1 MLTSDKLDI
10 AYRCNMAS
18 LNLLVIHCA
27 GLALGP
33 IRGLAPEESPQ
44 DLLTFPI
51 HTAALGKAPFGAST
65 SLSIPWPT
73 HSQSARIYFIWLYIS
88 DARMVDKPAHYPL
101 GSSSALLRQQEHQ
114 LRQYTFAAISAR
126 ERERVRASPE
136 PHLEIMRPVSPFQNK
151 RPLAHQVAQT
161 QETHQSHRQRDQR
174 IWNPHYQTHSSS
186 QPYAHSRPFHTQES
200 SHSSTSS
207 GSHAARS
214 GARARINAHR
224 EDQRSARS
232 TQRDA
237 DISPALKMMNY
248 DTGYAPSSSD
258 QGQGQISSNAPN
270 ASGMLA
276 PPDRSDMSR
285 STSPEGG
292 LKRRNP
298 GWRKPVP
305 KYIPTP
311 PSTPPTTTFER
322 IPSARGREEPLPPV
336 PSSSSSNQS
345 QNVQS
350 ERLYPGSVRARAEPA
365 PVSHHQPTP
374 ARPARAATELQV
386 PVMFRDLTSAK
397 TRIGSLQQPAQAHT
411 RQNAMS
417 GLSRVTATPTRN
429 LTRPTPSSRVENASK
444 NQAQVSTAPQAPP
457 QAHTTLHD
465 RIAPAAVVRS
475 ARPPSP
481 EQVDERTEAR
491 QGMLV
496 HPQPR
501 KVPSMA
507 QLVAMVLPTR
517 SRSRSPSRTPSPGV
531 PLTTADISSPIPLT
545 SAVVA
550 ETSNV
555 KSPVTLQA
563 ATPNLSV
570 DPPSPVTTVEVVKAT
585 ALPGSLLHPDQVQL
599 PPSGSSSVKT
609 SPSVSPQPSPR
620 AVPTLLP
627 TRSRSPT
634 PAIIPQYAPPPPP
647 FPPPPPNTPTA
658 VPKPRMS
665 SLLQPLL
672 SSKLAEKIET
682 TATQVEEARTQ
693 AVPHAQ
699 ASAEE
704 TLVPEADTKQFSSP
718 EHSVSRTT
726 RRARKKRVPPEQI
739 IADSAKDDI
748 PASRQT
754 DDTRT
759 RTGQWSMMI
768 TEQRS
773 PSPMR
778 KDMTA
783 SQETDPAAMNG
794 TTGNDRMKE
803 VSSIAAVR
811 EYTSSSRNLTP
822 STRPYVKEVESVA
835 NEYADISVP
844 PRVQTPPRRELEQ
857 ARPPAKE
864 PVIPS
869 EKEQSSVNHTNDLK
883 PKSSEFATAV
893 TQPSVQGEVR
903 ARPRPVPVPM
913 NEHAQVSRQSGLV
926 TPPDTPPGTVAS
938 KPNIIDEEAWSGSH
952 DNVYAAQNFDTDA
965 KPIPRLQSSE
975 PVSEVKPSVSKSLMR
990 RKTLIQDEQPS
1001 SGDDRP
1007 VKEAGNTSRPAS
1019 PISSIDKP
1027 TTLVAAIQHETVT
1040 PPSKQLPND
1049 WKATITNATSS
1060 NINLCPSPPIPTMEE
1075 IDRKLNVLPRLKPT
1089 AHAQTAQTTDMP
1101 TASKY
1106 VFRGVS
1112 TEQVEHAT
1120 MELELHIHEVET
1132 RRVFEASQLS
1142 EKTLVADKGNHIQ
1155 PSRSPGSKVTDLDS
1169 SSTAILTVK
1178 HEHIHDFA
1186 PISNTLGLA
1195 PREEP
1200 ARSRSPIPRSAAP
1213 QKDNTDTSVVQER
1226 TDESS
1231 IVTTTPED
1239 AAVSFS
1245 ASVDSPVR
1253 RPAEVFARSHSSG
1266 SKRKGRATRAQ
1277 ELEIR
1282 SAKPGRFADHS
1293 PDNEVRHR
1301 NPEAPVVKDTSPAP
1315 IEPESLPKLSSPSQ
1329 RYQTLGGM
1337 KRLPLNGSESNLTQ
1351 SRLKDSGRDG
1361 LSSPQI
1367 AARSLPSST
1376 QAQSPPRPPRHLH
1389 GQHKRLPAPEVTQ
1402 AYRPPTPPIPSH
1414 YKKKSSNDLL
1424 PAEPPTFMKPAVH
1437 VIYPDTSTSHGHS
1450 LSGDSAL
1457 NMRPTNIM
1465 NRGQPNPSI
1474 NSQPYKDDRV
1484 RPQSPSL
1491 TIPTIDD
1498 DDDTAADTYPQVP
1511 PKARRHEVN
1520 TNGSSVPSDRPADF
1534 AIQHATRG
1542 QVRYP
1547 SAPVGQAKA
1556 HILMLPPSSN
1566 SSRSRTGDNM
1576 DGSFGTNPRSRNGQQ
1591 PRAKKA
1597 ARSHSEKVFRKNDNV
1612 HPLARSR
1619 STPIPSSR
1627 QRSRRGF
1634 WRIFGLWARVFM
1646 SKFRTWRSPTPSPS
1660 QSSEYGGY
1668 YDVY

>member
-1 MLTSDKLDI
+1 
-10 AYRCNMAS
+10 MA
-18 LNLLVIHCA
+18 
-27 GLALGP
+27 
-33 IRGLAPEESPQ
+33 
-44 DLLTFPI
+44 
-51 HTAALGKAPFGAST
+51 
-65 SLSIPWPT
+65 
-73 HSQSARIYFIWLYIS
+73 
-88 DARMVDKPAHYPL
+88 DKPALYPL
-101 GSSSALLRQQEHQ
+101 GSSSALLQQQEYQ
-114 LRQYTFAAISAR
+114 LRQYTLAAISAR

-151 RPLAHQVAQT
+151 RSLAHQVAQT
-161 QETHQSHRQRDQR
+161 QETHQPYRQRDQR

-186 QPYAHSRPFHTQES
+186 QPYVHARPFHTQES

-224 EDQRSARS
+224 EDQRGARS

-248 DTGYAPSSSD
+248 DTGYVPSSSD

-311 PSTPPTTTFER
+311 PSTPPTTAFER
-322 IPSARGREEPLPPV
+322 IPSTRGREEPLPPV
-336 PSSSSSNQS
+336 PLPSSSNQS
-345 QNVQS
+345 QNVHS
-350 ERLYPGSVRARAEPA
+350 ERLYPGSVRARMEPA
-365 PVSHHQPTP
+365 PVSHHQPSS
-374 ARPARAATELQV
+374 ARPVRAATELQV

-411 RQNAMS
+411 RQNVMS

-429 LTRPTPSSRVENASK
+429 FTRPTPSSRVENATK
-444 NQAQVSTAPQAPP
+444 NQAQVSTVPQTPP

-465 RIAPAAVVRS
+465 RTAPAAAVKPARS
-475 ARPPSP
+475 PSP

-491 QGMLV
+491 HGMLV

-531 PLTTADISSPIPLT
+531 PLTTADISAPIPLHST
-545 SAVVA
+545 VVA
-550 ETSNV
+550 EPSNV
-555 KSPVTLQA
+555 RSPVTLQA

-570 DPPSPVTTVEVVKAT
+570 DPLEPATAVDVVKTT
-585 ALPGSLLHPDQVQL
+585 ALPSSLLHPDQVQL

-647 FPPPPPNTPTA
+647 FPSPPPNTPTA
-658 VPKPRMS
+658 VPIPRMS
-665 SLLQPLL
+665 GLLQPLL
-672 SSKLAEKIET
+672 SSRLAEKIET
-682 TATQVEEARTQ
+682 TATQMEEARAQ
-693 AVPHAQ
+693 AVPNVQ

-704 TLVPEADTKQFSSP
+704 RLVPEADTKHSSSP
-718 EHSVSRTT
+718 GHSVPRAT
-726 RRARKKRVPPEQI
+726 RRTRKKQVPPEQI

-748 PASRQT
+748 PTSRQI

-759 RTGQWSMMI
+759 RSGQWSMMVM
-768 TEQRS
+768 EQRS

-778 KDMTA
+778 NDTRV
-783 SQETDPAAMNG
+783 SQEADPAAMNG

-803 VSSIAAVR
+803 VSSTASVR
-811 EYTSSSRNLTP
+811 EYISSSRNLTP
-822 STRPYVKEVESVA
+822 STRPYMKEVESVA
-835 NEYADISVP
+835 NEYVDISAP

-864 PVIPS
+864 SVIPG
-869 EKEQSSVNHTNDLK
+869 EKEQSSVKHTNDVK
-883 PKSSEFATAV
+883 PKSSELATAV
-893 TQPSVQGEVR
+893 TQPGVQGEVR

-913 NEHAQVSRQSGLV
+913 DEHAQISRQSGLV
-926 TPPDTPPGTVAS
+926 TPPDTPPGTVVS
-938 KPNIIDEEAWSGSH
+938 KPNIIDEEGRSGSH
-952 DNVYAAQNFDTDA
+952 DKVYVAQNYDTNA
-965 KPIPRLQSSE
+965 NSVPRLQSAE
-975 PVSEVKPSVSKSLMR
+975 PVAEVKLPVSKAPIR

-1001 SGDDRP
+1001 PNDDRS
-1007 VKEAGNTSRPAS
+1007 VKEARNTSRPES
-1019 PISSIDKP
+1019 PILSTDKP
-1027 TTLVAAIQHETVT
+1027 TTLVASSTIQHEMVT

-1060 NINLCPSPPIPTMEE
+1060 NINLSPSPPIPTLEE
-1075 IDRKLNVLPRLKPT
+1075 TDRKSNVLPRMKPT
-1089 AHAQTAQTTDMP
+1089 GHAQTAQTTDMA

-1106 VFRGVS
+1106 VIHGVS
-1112 TEQVEHAT
+1112 TEHVEHAT

-1142 EKTLVADKGNHIQ
+1142 EKTLVADKGNHVQ
-1155 PSRSPGSKVTDLDS
+1155 PSRSPGLKVTDLDL
-1169 SSTAILTVK
+1169 SSTAALTIK

-1186 PISNTLGLA
+1186 PISNTLGSA

-1200 ARSRSPIPRSAAP
+1200 ARNRSPIPRKAAL
-1213 QKDNTDTSVVQER
+1213 QKDNTDASVVQER

-1231 IVTTTPED
+1231 IVTTTAED
-1239 AAVSFS
+1239 AAVSSSVS
-1245 ASVDSPVR
+1245 ADPTAR
-1253 RPAEVFARSHSSG
+1253 RPAEVSSRSHSSG

-1277 ELEIR
+1277 AETEAR
-1282 SAKPGRFADHS
+1282 SAISSRFADHS
-1293 PDNEVRHR
+1293 SDNEVRHR
-1301 NPEAPVVKDTSPAP
+1301 NPEAFVVKDASPAP
-1315 IEPESLPKLSSPSQ
+1315 FEPESLPKLSSSPQ

-1389 GQHKRLPAPEVTQ
+1389 GQHKRLPAPEITQ

-1424 PAEPPTFMKPAVH
+1424 PVEPPTFMKPAVH

-1450 LSGDSAL
+1450 LSGDSVL
-1457 NMRPTNIM
+1457 NMRPTNTM
-1465 NRGQPNPSI
+1465 NRVQPN
-1474 NSQPYKDDRV
+1474 KDDRV

-1498 DDDTAADTYPQVP
+1498 DDDDDAAADTYPQVP

-1520 TNGSSVPSDRPADF
+1520 TNGSSIPSDRPSDF

-1566 SSRSRTGDNM
+1566 NSRSRTGDNM

-1591 PRAKKA
+1591 LRAKKA

-1646 SKFRTWRSPTPSPS
+1646 SKFRTWRTPTPSPS

>member
-1 MLTSDKLDI
+1 
-10 AYRCNMAS
+10 MA
-18 LNLLVIHCA
+18 
-27 GLALGP
+27 
-33 IRGLAPEESPQ
+33 
-44 DLLTFPI
+44 
-51 HTAALGKAPFGAST
+51 
-65 SLSIPWPT
+65 
-73 HSQSARIYFIWLYIS
+73 
-88 DARMVDKPAHYPL
+88 DKPALYPL
-101 GSSSALLRQQEHQ
+101 GSSSALLQQQEYQ
-114 LRQYTFAAISAR
+114 LRQYTLAAISAR

-161 QETHQSHRQRDQR
+161 QETHQPHRQRDQR
-174 IWNPHYQTHSSS
+174 IWNPHYQTRSSS
-186 QPYAHSRPFHTQES
+186 QPYAHARPFHTQES

-214 GARARINAHR
+214 GARTRINAHR
-224 EDQRSARS
+224 EDQRGARS

-248 DTGYAPSSSD
+248 DTGYVPSSSN

-276 PPDRSDMSR
+276 PPDRSDVSR
-285 STSPEGG
+285 PTSPEGG

-322 IPSARGREEPLPPV
+322 ISSARGREEPLPPV
-336 PSSSSSNQS
+336 PLPSSSNQS

-350 ERLYPGSVRARAEPA
+350 ERLHPGSIRGRMEPT
-365 PVSHHQPTP
+365 PVSHHQLTP

-386 PVMFRDLTSAK
+386 PVMFRDLTSVK

-429 LTRPTPSSRVENASK
+429 FTRPTPSSRVESATE
-444 NQAQVSTAPQAPP
+444 NQAQVLTAPQAPP

-465 RIAPAAVVRS
+465 RTAPAAVVRPTRS
-475 ARPPSP
+475 PSP
-481 EQVDERTEAR
+481 EQVDERSEAR
-491 QGMLV
+491 QGMLL

-531 PLTTADISSPIPLT
+531 PLTTADISAPIPLNST
-545 SAVVA
+545 VVA

-555 KSPVTLQA
+555 KSSVTSQA

-570 DPPSPVTTVEVVKAT
+570 DPPAPATTVDVVKIT
-585 ALPGSLLHPDQVQL
+585 ALPGFLLHPDQVQL
-599 PPSGSSSVKT
+599 PPSGNSSVKT

-647 FPPPPPNTPTA
+647 FPSPPPNTPTA

-682 TATQVEEARTQ
+682 TAGQMEEARAQ
-693 AVPHAQ
+693 AVSNAQ
-699 ASAEE
+699 ASAGER
-704 TLVPEADTKQFSSP
+704 LVPEADTKQSSSP

-739 IADSAKDDI
+739 IVDSAKDDI

-759 RTGQWSMMI
+759 RTGQWSIMI

-778 KDMTA
+778 NDATA
-783 SQETDPAAMNG
+783 SQEADPAAMNEP
-794 TTGNDRMKE
+794 TGNDRMKE
-803 VSSIAAVR
+803 VSSTATVR

-822 STRPYVKEVESVA
+822 SMKPFVKEVESVA

-844 PRVQTPPRRELEQ
+844 PRVQTPSHRELEQ

-864 PVIPS
+864 LVIPG
-869 EKEQSSVNHTNDLK
+869 EKEQSSVEHLNDPE
-883 PKSSEFATAV
+883 PKSSEFAAAV

-903 ARPRPVPVPM
+903 ARPRPVPVSM

-926 TPPDTPPGTVAS
+926 TPPDTPPGTVALKS
-938 KPNIIDEEAWSGSH
+938 NIIDEERRSGSH
-952 DNVYAAQNFDTDA
+952 DNVCVAQNVDTDA
-965 KPIPRLQSSE
+965 KPVPRLKSSE
-975 PVSEVKPSVSKSLMR
+975 PVAEVKPPVSKALMR
-990 RKTLIQDEQPS
+990 CKTLIQDEQTS
-1001 SGDDRP
+1001 SNDDRP
-1007 VKEAGNTSRPAS
+1007 VTEARNASRPAS

-1027 TTLVAAIQHETVT
+1027 TTLVAASTIQHEMVT
-1040 PPSKQLPND
+1040 PPTKQLPND

-1075 IDRKLNVLPRLKPT
+1075 TDRKSNVLPRMKPT
-1089 AHAQTAQTTDMP
+1089 GHAQTAQSTDMA

-1106 VFRGVS
+1106 VIRGVS

-1120 MELELHIHEVET
+1120 MELELHIHEVEA

-1142 EKTLVADKGNHIQ
+1142 EKILVADKGNQIQ
-1155 PSRSPGSKVTDLDS
+1155 TSRSPCLKVTDLDL
-1169 SSTAILTVK
+1169 SSTAALTVK
-1178 HEHIHDFA
+1178 HEHIYGFA

-1195 PREEP
+1195 PREEL
-1200 ARSRSPIPRSAAP
+1200 ARSRSPIPRRAAP
-1213 QKDNTDTSVVQER
+1213 QKDNTDVSVVQER

-1231 IVTTTPED
+1231 IVTTTAED
-1239 AAVSFS
+1239 AAVSSS
-1245 ASVDSPVR
+1245 ASVEPPAR
-1253 RPAEVFARSHSSG
+1253 RPAEVSSRSHSSG

-1277 ELEIR
+1277 AELETR
-1282 SAKPGRFADHS
+1282 STIPSRFADHS
-1293 PDNEVRHR
+1293 PDNEVLHR
-1301 NPEAPVVKDTSPAP
+1301 NTEAFVVKDASPAP
-1315 IEPESLPKLSSPSQ
+1315 IEPESLPKLSSPPQ

-1337 KRLPLNGSESNLTQ
+1337 KRLPFNGSESSLTQ

-1361 LSSPQI
+1361 LSSPQF
-1367 AARSLPSST
+1367 AARSLPSSA

-1465 NRGQPNPSI
+1465 NRGQPNSSI

-1498 DDDTAADTYPQVP
+1498 DDDAAADTYPQVP
-1511 PKARRHEVN
+1511 PKARRHEAN
-1520 TNGSSVPSDRPADF
+1520 TNGSSVPDDRPSDF

-1566 SSRSRTGDNM
+1566 NSRSRIGDNM
-1576 DGSFGTNPRSRNGQQ
+1576 DGSFGTNARSRNGQQ

-1597 ARSHSEKVFRKNDNV
+1597 ARSHSEKVLRKNDNV